1 MTDVHAVPDW
11 VRPSAA
17 EVFDLQWLA
26 YRRYLDAEHEV
37 DAAWGEAIAATVVW
51 VWGSL
56 IGPATG
62 RPEQP
67 VTRGVAVAEMWA
79 AMAIGDGGGTP
90 ERDLRGACEGVGV
103 RYYPPDFCTVD
114 PERGMAMYETLCWL
128 LGDSPGGCSPAARR
142 PPMEIPRREAAGRVA
157 EDSRSRELAAL
168 VDDTRARAA
177 ASLNR

>member
-1 MTDVHAVPDW
+1 MTEVHAVPDW

-56 IGPATG
+56 VGPATG

-79 AMAIGDGGGTP
+79 AMALCDGGGTP
-90 ERDLRGACEGVGV
+90 ERDLRRACEWEGV
-103 RYYPPDFCTVD
+103 RYYPPDFRSVD
-114 PERGMAMYETLCWL
+114 AERGMAMYETLCWL
-128 LGDSPGGCSPAARR
+128 TGDPPGGYGPSGR
-142 PPMEIPRREAAGRVA
+142 PPMEVPRRDAAGRVA
-157 EDSRSRELAAL
+157 EDLRSWELAAL